1 MGFRRYDSVFPRGLT
16 LSIIAMRCVPL
27 SLKQGAAYEKAP
39 PFQTDIIARAAS
51 HRIAARAEARSL
63 PPGPEKEALLHRARR
78 DEAAAHMSEWLR
90 VPSFQSNK

>member
-1 MGFRRYDSVFPRGLT
+1 MKRRRRFKQTSSLEQRLTADS
-16 LSIIAMRCVPL
+16 
-27 SLKQGAAYEKAP
+27 
-39 PFQTDIIARAAS
+39 
-51 HRIAARAEARSL
+51 IAARAEARSL